1 MRNFIFISPAFP
13 DNYENF
19 CMALKAD
26 GINVLGIGDTPYDSL
41 SPRLKSTLTEYYWVE
56 NMENYDE
63 MFRAVAFLSFRYGK
77 INWLESNNEFW
88 LEQDARLREDFH
100 ITTGLQ
106 PKDMAPIKY
115 KSRMKAG
122 YQKAGVPTARYHLV
136 HNLAGAQEFIKQV
149 GYPVIVKPDNGV
161 GASDTWKITNEQDL
175 RSFFCNLPTVQYIME
190 EFVPG
195 EICSYDAI
203 VNSKGTV
210 LFETGNISPISI
222 MDCVN
227 EHESIHFFIV
237 DKLAEDLKTYG
248 RACLKAF
255 RVRSR
260 FVHLEFFRLTQ
271 DHPHLGKKG
280 QIVGLEVN
288 MRPSGGPTPDMIN
301 FANSTDC
308 YQHYADMIAFDCLK
322 HQGKATPCFC
332 AFVGRWDEVP
342 YVHSHDEITRKFSGQ
357 LKLAQRLPE
366 VLAHGMGNFMY
377 LAKLESREEMDE
389 FFRYTLETVSAAVSE
404 ETPAVTPAPAQSAL
418 GTAANA
424 EAPAQSTAASTE
436 STAAKPTRRKS
447 KRK

>member
-13 DNYENF
+13 SNYENF
-19 CMALKAD
+19 CMALRAD
-26 GINVLGIGDTPYDSL
+26 GVNVLGIGDTPYDAL
-41 SPRLKSTLTEYYWVE
+41 SPRLKSTLTEYYRVE

-77 INWLESNNEFW
+77 IDWLESNNEYW

-100 ITTGLQ
+100 ITTGLM
-106 PKDMAPIKY
+106 PKDMAAIKY

-122 YQKAGVPTARYHLV
+122 YAKAGVPTARYHMV
-136 HNLAGAQEFIKQV
+136 HDFDSAKSFIAQV

-161 GASDTWKITNEQDL
+161 GASDTWKISNEQDL
-175 RSFFCNLPTVQYIME
+175 KSFFCNLPKAQYIME

-227 EHESIHFFIV
+227 DHESIHFYIV
-237 DKLAEDLKTYG
+237 DKLAPDLKACG
-248 RACLKAF
+248 RACIKAF

-260 FVHLEFFRLTQ
+260 FVHLEFFRLTK

-301 FANSTDC
+301 FAYSTDC
-308 YQHYADMIAFDCLK
+308 YQHYADMMVFDTLK
-322 HQGKATPCFC
+322 HQRKSIPCFC
-332 AFVGRWDEVP
+332 AFVGRWNEVP
-342 YVHSHDEITRKFSGQ
+342 YAHTHQDITEKFSAQ
-357 LKLAQRLPE
+357 LKMASELPE
-366 VLAHGMGNFMY
+366 VLAHGMGNYMY
-377 LAKLESREEMDE
+377 LAKLETKEEMDE
-389 FFRYTLETVSAAVSE
+389 FFRYTLEIASPEKT
-404 ETPAVTPAPAQSAL
+404 
-418 GTAANA
+418 
-424 EAPAQSTAASTE
+424 EAPVRE
-436 STAAKPTRRKS
+436 SSGRKA